1 MMRLLR
7 RLKYYFL
14 NYSFSGLYFAILSSF
29 IVIRATQKFTLPSL
43 WVTMKTIKPE
53 LSLQFLL
60 AATSLLGGA
69 DAFTVQTS
77 RARLIGLETP
87 TVAQVK
93 QFNRSPTGTQLNL
106 FSFFRRNKSR
116 GQEEDKAESAE
127 STIQTTGPDEVK
139 KSGNSILP
147 SRIPVEEA
155 DIVIIGGGVSGLTA
169 AITASQAAKKGDLK
183 IVLLESSSRLGG
195 RVMSEVTDDGY
206 TLDEGFAV
214 FLDEYPEV
222 RKVLDFE
229 ALKLKPFLPGA
240 LVKLKNRNGF
250 ARVADP
256 LREPGDI
263 FNSILAPVGS
273 LIDKAKVIPLFFNVK
288 TKSVEELFVEHESDT
303 ETALIERWGFS
314 DDFIAKFYKPFLE
327 GIYLAPLSQQSS
339 RMFSFVFK
347 MFSEGSATLPEGG
360 MIKVADQL
368 VEKAKHAGVDIKL
381 KTPVTR
387 LETKSDG
394 SVIVESAYNSKQTI
408 YRAKS
413 VIVATDGKV
422 ARKLL
427 SQVDDSVSLE
437 QLPEQPQLTVGCLY
451 YSFEGTPPVE
461 DPILILNG
469 EESDDLKN
477 PVNNVCFPSVVNKGY
492 APEGYSLCSVTVLGP
507 AMEAFKNKPEEL
519 DQAVRQQLGTWFCES
534 QSEIREE
541 WELRKIFFV
550 SYRVKGGAS
559 HRCWYA

>member
-1 MMRLLR
+1 M
-7 RLKYYFL
+7 
-14 NYSFSGLYFAILSSF
+14 
-29 IVIRATQKFTLPSL
+29 
-43 WVTMKTIKPE
+43 IKPD
-53 LSLQFLL
+53 LTLQLLL
-60 AATSLLGGA
+60 AATALLGGA

-87 TVAQVK
+87 TVAQVH
-93 QFNRSPTGTQLNL
+93 QFSRSPTGTQLNL
-106 FSFFRRNKSR
+106 FSFFRRNKR
-116 GQEEDKAESAE
+116 GEEEEDEPDSAE
-127 STIQTTGPDEVK
+127 STIQTTGPDEVN
-139 KSGNSILP
+139 KSEKFILP
-147 SRIPVEEA
+147 TPIPVEEA

-183 IVLLESSSRLGG
+183 IVLLESSTRLGG

-222 RKVLDFE
+222 KKVLDFE
-229 ALKLKPFLPGA
+229 ALKLKPFLAGA
-240 LVKLKNRNGF
+240 LVKLKDRNSF

-273 LIDKAKVIPLFFNVK
+273 LIDKVKVIPLFLNVK
-288 TKSVEELFVEHESDT
+288 TKSVEKLFEEQETDT
-303 ETALIERWGFS
+303 EAALIERWGFS
-314 DDFIAKFYKPFLE
+314 DKFIAKFYKPFLE

-368 VEKAKHAGVDIKL
+368 VEKARQAGVDIQL
-381 KTPVTR
+381 QTPVTR

-394 SVIVESAYNSKQTI
+394 SVIVESTYNDKHTI
-408 YRAKS
+408 YKAKS

-422 ARKLL
+422 AQKLL
-427 SQVDDSVSLE
+427 SQIDGFASLE
-437 QLPEQPQLTVGCLY
+437 QLPEYPQLTVGCLY

-469 EESDDLKN
+469 EESGDEKN

-492 APEGYSLCSVTVLGP
+492 APEGFSLCSVTVLGP
-507 AMEAFKNKPEEL
+507 AMQAFKNKPEEL
-519 DQAVRQQLGTWFCES
+519 DQAVRQQLGTWFHERR
-534 QSEIREE
+534 SEILEE
-541 WELRKIFFV
+541 WVLKKIFFV
-550 SYRVKGGAS
+550 SYLVKGGAS
-559 HRCWYA
+559 HRCWHA

>member
-1 MMRLLR
+1 MIT
-7 RLKYYFL
+7 
-14 NYSFSGLYFAILSSF
+14 SGF
-29 IVIRATQKFTLPSL
+29 
-43 WVTMKTIKPE
+43 
-53 LSLQFLL
+53 SLQLLL
-60 AATSLLGGA
+60 AATALLGGA
-69 DAFTVQTS
+69 DAFTVHHQTS
-77 RARLIGLETP
+77 RVRHIGLETP
-87 TVAQVK
+87 TATQV
-93 QFNRSPTGTQLNL
+93 QQLNRSPTGTQLNL
-106 FSFFRRNKSR
+106 FNFFRRNKSK
-116 GQEEDKAESAE
+116 GEEEDRAKSTE

-139 KSGNSILP
+139 KSGKSILP
-147 SRIPVEEA
+147 RPIPVEEA

-206 TLDEGFAV
+206 ILDEGFAV
-214 FLDEYPEV
+214 FLDVYPEV
-222 RKVLDFE
+222 KKVLDFE

-240 LVKLKNRNGF
+240 LVKLKNRNRL

-263 FNSILAPVGS
+263 FNAILAPVGS
-273 LIDKAKVIPLFFNVK
+273 LIDKAKVLPLIFNVK
-288 TKSVEELFVEHESDT
+288 TKSVEELFEEHETDT
-303 ETALIERWGFS
+303 KTALIERWGFS
-314 DDFIAKFYKPFLE
+314 DNFIAKFYKPFLE

-368 VEKAKHAGVDIKL
+368 VEKAKQAGVDIKL

-394 SVIVESAYNSKQTI
+394 SVIVESAYNYKQII
-408 YRAKS
+408 YKAKS

-422 ARKLL
+422 AQKLL
-427 SQVDDSVSLE
+427 SQIDDFASLE

-469 EESDDLKN
+469 YGEESGDEKH

-492 APEGYSLCSVTVLGP
+492 APEGYNLCSVTVLGP
-507 AMEAFKNKPEEL
+507 AMEAFKNKPDEL
-519 DQAVRQQLGTWFCES
+519 DQAVRRQLGTWFRES
-534 QSEIREE
+534 RSEILEE
-541 WELRKIFFV
+541 WELKKIFFV
-550 SYRVKGGAS
+550 SYLVEGGAS

>member
-1 MMRLLR
+1 M
-7 RLKYYFL
+7 
-14 NYSFSGLYFAILSSF
+14 
-29 IVIRATQKFTLPSL
+29 
-43 WVTMKTIKPE
+43 IKLE
-53 LSLQFLL
+53 LSLQLLL
-60 AATSLLGGA
+60 AAAALLGGA
-69 DAFTVQTS
+69 DAFTVQSS
-77 RARLIGLETP
+77 RAGLIGLDTP
-87 TVAQVK
+87 TVAQVQ
-93 QFNRSPTGTQLNL
+93 QFNRSPTTTATQLNL

-116 GQEEDKAESAE
+116 REEGDKTESAE
-127 STIQTTGPDEVK
+127 ATIQTPGPEEIN
-139 KSGNSILP
+139 KSRKSILP
-147 SRIPVEEA
+147 RPSPVEEA

-169 AITASQAAKKGDLK
+169 AITASQAVKKGDLK

-240 LVKLKNRNGF
+240 LVKLKNRNNF

-256 LREPGDI
+256 LRLPADI

-288 TKSVEELFVEHESDT
+288 TKSVEKLFEEQETDT
-303 ETALIERWGFS
+303 ETALIDRWGFS
-314 DDFIAKFYKPFLE
+314 DNFIAKFYKPFLE

-368 VEKAKHAGVDIKL
+368 VEKAKQAGVDIKVE
-381 KTPVTR
+381 TPVTR

-394 SVIVESAYNSKQTI
+394 SIIVESAYNSKHTT
-408 YRAKS
+408 YKAKA

-422 ARKLL
+422 AQTLL
-427 SQVDDSVSLE
+427 SQIDDFASLE

-451 YSFEGTPPVE
+451 YSFEGAPPVE

-469 EESDDLKN
+469 HGEESDDEKN
-477 PVNNVCFPSVVNKGY
+477 PVNNICFPSVVNKGY

-519 DQAVRQQLGTWFCES
+519 DRAVREQLGTWFREI
-534 QSEIREE
+534 QSEILEE
-541 WELRKIFFV
+541 WELKKIFFV
-550 SYRVKGGAS
+550 SYLVKVGAS
-559 HRCWYA
+559 HRNLICLTIAISFLINRFQTPNLDSLGVHSQPM

>member
-1 MMRLLR
+1 
-7 RLKYYFL
+7 
-14 NYSFSGLYFAILSSF
+14 
-29 IVIRATQKFTLPSL
+29 
-43 WVTMKTIKPE
+43 
-53 LSLQFLL
+53 
-60 AATSLLGGA
+60 
-69 DAFTVQTS
+69 
-77 RARLIGLETP
+77 
-87 TVAQVK
+87 
-93 QFNRSPTGTQLNL
+93 
-106 FSFFRRNKSR
+106 
-116 GQEEDKAESAE
+116 
-127 STIQTTGPDEVK
+127 
-139 KSGNSILP
+139 
-147 SRIPVEEA
+147 
-155 DIVIIGGGVSGLTA
+155 
-169 AITASQAAKKGDLK
+169 
-183 IVLLESSSRLGG
+183 
-195 RVMSEVTDDGY
+195 
-206 TLDEGFAV
+206 
-214 FLDEYPEV
+214 
-222 RKVLDFE
+222 
-229 ALKLKPFLPGA
+229 
-240 LVKLKNRNGF
+240 
-250 ARVADP
+250 
-256 LREPGDI
+256 
-263 FNSILAPVGS
+263 
-273 LIDKAKVIPLFFNVK
+273 
-288 TKSVEELFVEHESDT
+288 
-303 ETALIERWGFS
+303 
-314 DDFIAKFYKPFLE
+314 
-327 GIYLAPLSQQSS
+327 
-339 RMFSFVFK
+339 MFSFVFK

-550 SYRVKGGAS
+550 SYRVKVGPRIAAGMPNS
-559 HRCWYA
+559 CDFILCLIDSKRPTWTIQGSIPS

>member
-1 MMRLLR
+1 
-7 RLKYYFL
+7 
-14 NYSFSGLYFAILSSF
+14 
-29 IVIRATQKFTLPSL
+29 
-43 WVTMKTIKPE
+43 MKMTKPG

-60 AATSLLGGA
+60 AVAALLGGT
-69 DAFTVQTS
+69 DAFTAQTS
-77 RARLIGLETP
+77 RSRLFGLEMP
-87 TVAQVK
+87 TVGLMQ
-93 QFNRSPTGTQLNL
+93 QFNRSPTGTRLNL
-106 FSFFRRNKSR
+106 SGFKSK
-116 GQEEDKAESAE
+116 GEEEDTTESVE
-127 STIQTTGPDEVK
+127 STSPTNGPDGVK
-139 KSGNSILP
+139 KSEKSILP
-147 SRIPVEEA
+147 GPIPVEEA

-169 AITASQAAKKGDLK
+169 AITASQAAKKDDLK

-240 LVKLKNRNGF
+240 LVKLKNRDSF

-256 LREPGDI
+256 LRLPADI

-288 TKSVEELFVEHESDT
+288 LKSVEELFEENETDT
-303 ETALIERWGFS
+303 ETALIDRWGFS
-314 DDFIAKFYKPFLE
+314 DNFIAKFYKPFLE

-360 MIKVADQL
+360 MIKIADQL
-368 VEKAKHAGVDIKL
+368 VEKAEQAGVDIKL
-381 KTPVTR
+381 QTPVTR

-394 SVIVESAYNSKQTI
+394 SVIVESAYDSKQTV
-408 YRAKS
+408 YKAKS

-422 ARKLL
+422 AQKLL
-427 SQVDDSVSLE
+427 SQVDDFEFLE
-437 QLPEQPQLTVGCLY
+437 QLPELPQLTVGCLY
-451 YSFEGTPPVE
+451 YSFKGTPPVE

-469 EESDDLKN
+469 NGEESDLEKN
-477 PVNNVCFPSVVNKGY
+477 PVNNACFPSVVNKGY
-492 APEGYSLCSVTVLGP
+492 APEGCSLCSVTVLGP
-507 AMEAFKNKPEEL
+507 AMKAFKNKPEEL
-519 DQAVRQQLGTWFCES
+519 DQAVRQQLGTWFCENR
-534 QSEIREE
+534 SEILEE
-541 WELRKIFFV
+541 WELKKIFFV
-550 SYRVKGGAS
+550 SNMVKRAGS
-559 HRCWYA
+559 RRCWHCLTIAILFSA